1 MCSPRL
7 SYLYLSSF
15 LISAVSV
22 YPCAPTIPFA
32 YDHHR
37 HFFILEEKQKAY
49 SHTFRPVLSCPV
61 LSFVKTMCI
70 VCFGL
75 TRYHPALDSLA
86 SFLSLLFHCFICE
99 CDGFNFGLPLVASPQ
114 HRDDIVRNEALMR
127 LRKRLLPLIV
137 VRLMVKPHC
146 YSLSNLSH
154 LSSSL
159 SSRSWRGADMAII
172 LPTPRRFPFLESV

>member
-32 YDHHR
+32 YDRHR
-37 HFFILEEKQKAY
+37 HFFIPLPSRRKAKSILTY
-49 SHTFRPVLSCPV
+49 FPSCPVLSCPV
-61 LSFVKTMCI
+61 LSFVKTICI

-114 HRDDIVRNEALMR
+114 HRVDIVLNEALHNEAPQEATP
-127 LRKRLLPLIV
+127 LNCCSTYGKAALLQPI
-137 VRLMVKPHC
+137 
-146 YSLSNLSH
+146 
-154 LSSSL
+154 
-159 SSRSWRGADMAII
+159 
-172 LPTPRRFPFLESV
+172 